1 MGTLQINILGTSFTI
16 KADEDSE
23 YLNKLLRYYKGVTDT
38 IEKKQTLTDPLQIAI
53 MAGIM
58 MCDQVYQDKKTKV
71 KIQNAYENN
80 TADSEADRITRELIE
95 KIDKVLWLISGL
107 TQAPARALSGNIL
120 RTMRKKITFR

>member
-1 MGTLQINILGTSFTI
+1 MRSLKKSI
-16 KADEDSE
+16 
-23 YLNKLLRYYKGVTDT
+23 VT
-38 IEKKQTLTDPLQIAI
+38 I

-95 KIDKVLWLISGL
+95 KIDKVL
-107 TQAPARALSGNIL
+107 
-120 RTMRKKITFR
+120 

>member
-23 YLNKLLRYYKGVTDT
+23 YLEKLLKYYKGITDT
-38 IEKKQTLTDPLQIAI
+38 IEKKGTLSDPLQISI
-53 MAGIM
+53 MAGLM

-80 TADSEADRITRELIE
+80 TADSELEKITQNLID
-95 KIDKVLWLISGL
+95 KIDKVL
-107 TQAPARALSGNIL
+107 
-120 RTMRKKITFR
+120 